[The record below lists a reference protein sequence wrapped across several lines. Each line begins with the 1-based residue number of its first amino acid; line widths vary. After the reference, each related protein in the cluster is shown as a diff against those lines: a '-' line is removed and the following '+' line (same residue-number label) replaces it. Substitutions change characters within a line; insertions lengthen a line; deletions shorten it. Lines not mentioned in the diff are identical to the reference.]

1 MDIKKYKGTLLAIVI
16 CFIAFF
22 VNNDVIEP
30 DIMESR
36 NIVTAREM
44 VYDGHWIVPTMN
56 GELRLEKPPL
66 PTWLTAVA
74 EMISPDNVALQ
85 RGMAGLAAL
94 LLCFYFWRF
103 ARRVLGVE
111 PMVPLLLLCTCYSVV
126 LMGRTASWDIYCHA
140 FMMGCIYH
148 LARGL
153 LAEGSSWRQLTVA
166 GVYAGLSIMSKGPVS
181 LYALLL
187 PFVISFVAYRR
198 PSVRAKGGALTV
210 MVVTALV
217 IGAWW
222 YVYIRI
228 GEAEA
233 LAYVVRKESGAW
245 FGHNVRPWWYYWK
258 FFLETG
264 VWSLLLL
271 TAMFLPLFAG
281 KHHRSG
287 QWTLS
292 LSWMLCSLLLLS
304 LLPEKKSRYLLPILI
319 PACYVMGLVV
329 MRWIDDVRNGAGM
342 LQADKWAF
350 RINAGVIALVV
361 AVLPVAGWYFLV
373 VPGYMSIVALLLLT
387 LFAVL
392 LLLFLVRA
400 CVQLRPM
407 DIVVGVT
414 VLFAVAEC
422 AVLPSL
428 KSVINNP
435 EMRSIAVTRTMPE
448 LRDVPFCHVDTVPL
462 RIEMVYAAHR
472 NIMPVALDT
481 LAKATPCVLLTH
493 ERLEDI
499 LPDSCLRGLTA
510 TEIGLFDDNRWPRT
524 SKRYSRE
531 FIYWMYWLR
540 AED

>member
-271 TAMFLPLFAG
+271 TAMFLPLFAS

-342 LQADKWAF
+342 PHADKWAF

-407 DIVVGVT
+407 DIVVG
-414 VLFAVAEC
+414 
-422 AVLPSL
+422 
-428 KSVINNP
+428 
-435 EMRSIAVTRTMPE
+435 
-448 LRDVPFCHVDTVPL
+448 
-462 RIEMVYAAHR
+462 
-472 NIMPVALDT
+472 
-481 LAKATPCVLLTH
+481 
-493 ERLEDI
+493 
-499 LPDSCLRGLTA
+499 
-510 TEIGLFDDNRWPRT
+510 
-524 SKRYSRE
+524 
-531 FIYWMYWLR
+531 
-540 AED
+540 

>member
-22 VNNDVIEP
+22 VNNDVIVP

-271 TAMFLPLFAG
+271 TAMFLPLFAS

-342 LQADKWAF
+342 PQADKWAF

-373 VPGYMSIVALLLLT
+373 VPGVAAAYVVCRLAAALS
-387 LFAVL
+387 
-392 LLLFLVRA
+392 
-400 CVQLRPM
+400 RPR
-407 DIVVGVT
+407 
-414 VLFAVAEC
+414 LCAVAAYGYC
-422 AVLPSL
+422 GRGDGAVRCCR
-428 KSVINNP
+428 VC
-435 EMRSIAVTRTMPE
+435 RT
-448 LRDVPFCHVDTVPL
+448 
-462 RIEMVYAAHR
+462 
-472 NIMPVALDT
+472 AL
-481 LAKATPCVLLTH
+481 AE
-493 ERLEDI
+493 ERYKQ
-499 LPDSCLRGLTA
+499 S
-510 TEIGLFDDNRWPRT
+510 
-524 SKRYSRE
+524 
-531 FIYWMYWLR
+531 
-540 AED
+540 

>member
-222 YVYIRI
+222 YIYIRI

-258 FFLETG
+258 FFLEAG

-271 TAMFLPLFAG
+271 TAMFQPLFAG

-287 QWTLS
+287 QWTFS

-329 MRWIDDVRNGAGM
+329 LRWIDDVRSGAGM
-342 LQADKWAF
+342 PQADKWAF
-350 RINAGVIALVV
+350 RINAGVIALAV

-414 VLFAVAEC
+414 VLFAVSEC

-472 NIMPVALDT
+472 NIKPVALDT
-481 LAKATPCVLLTH
+481 RAKATPCVLLTH

>member
-342 LQADKWAF
+342 PQADKWAF

-448 LRDVPFCHVDTVPL
+448 LTKL
-462 RIEMVYAAHR
+462 SQSI
-472 NIMPVALDT
+472 I
-481 LAKATPCVLLTH
+481 
-493 ERLEDI
+493 
-499 LPDSCLRGLTA
+499 
-510 TEIGLFDDNRWPRT
+510 
-524 SKRYSRE
+524 
-531 FIYWMYWLR
+531 
-540 AED
+540 

>member
-1 MDIKKYKGTLLAIVI
+1 MDIRKYKSPLLVIVI

-22 VNNDVIEP
+22 VNNDVIVP

-85 RGMAGLAAL
+85 RGVAGLAAL

-103 ARRVLGVE
+103 ARRVLGIE

-153 LAEGSSWRQLTVA
+153 QAEGSSWRQLTVA

-187 PFVISFVAYRR
+187 PFVISFVACRR
-198 PSVRAKGGALTV
+198 PSVRGKGGALAV

-222 YVYIRI
+222 YIYIRI

-245 FGHNVRPWWYYWK
+245 LGHNVRPWWYYWK
-258 FFLETG
+258 FFLEAG

-271 TAMFLPLFAG
+271 TAMFQPLFAG

-287 QWTLS
+287 QWTFS

-329 MRWIDDVRNGAGM
+329 LRWIDDVRSGAGM
-342 LQADKWAF
+342 PQADKWAF
-350 RINAGVIALVV
+350 RINAGVIALAV

-392 LLLFLVRA
+392 LLFFLVRA

-407 DIVVGVT
+407 DMVVGVT
-414 VLFAVAEC
+414 ALFAVAEC

-472 NIMPVALDT
+472 NIKPVALDT
-481 LAKATPCVLLTH
+481 LAKAVPCVLLTH
-493 ERLEDI
+493 ERLENM
-499 LPDSCLRGLTA
+499 LPDSCLKGLTA

-540 AED
+540 AKG

>member
-1 MDIKKYKGTLLAIVI
+1 MDIRKYKSQLLVIVI

-22 VNNDVIEP
+22 VNNDVIVP

-103 ARRVLGVE
+103 AHRVLGVE

-187 PFVISFVAYRR
+187 PFVISFVACRR
-198 PSVRAKGGALTV
+198 PSVRGKGGALTV

-222 YVYIRI
+222 YIYIRI

-245 FGHNVRPWWYYWK
+245 LGHNVRPWWYYWK
-258 FFLETG
+258 FFLEAG

-271 TAMFLPLFAG
+271 TAMFQPLFAG

-287 QWTLS
+287 QWTFS

-329 MRWIDDVRNGAGM
+329 LRWIDDVRSGAGM
-342 LQADKWAF
+342 PQADKWAF
-350 RINAGVIALVV
+350 RINAGVIALAV

-392 LLLFLVRA
+392 LLFFLVRA

-407 DIVVGVT
+407 DMVVGVT

-472 NIMPVALDT
+472 KIKPVALDT
-481 LAKATPCVLLTH
+481 LAKAVPCVLLTH
-493 ERLEDI
+493 ERLENI
-499 LPDSCLRGLTA
+499 LPDSCLKGLTA

-540 AED
+540 AEV

>member
-1 MDIKKYKGTLLAIVI
+1 MDIRKYKSPLLVIVI

-22 VNNDVIEP
+22 VNNDVIVP

-103 ARRVLGVE
+103 AHRVLGVE

-187 PFVISFVAYRR
+187 PFVISFVACRR
-198 PSVRAKGGALTV
+198 PSVRAKGGALAV

-222 YVYIRI
+222 YIYIRI

-245 FGHNVRPWWYYWK
+245 LGHNVRPWWYYWK
-258 FFLETG
+258 FFLEAG

-287 QWTLS
+287 QWTFS

-329 MRWIDDVRNGAGM
+329 LRWIDDVRSGAGM
-342 LQADKWAF
+342 PQADKWAF
-350 RINAGVIALVV
+350 RINAGVIALAV

-392 LLLFLVRA
+392 LLFFLVRA

-407 DIVVGVT
+407 DMVVGVT
-414 VLFAVAEC
+414 ALFAVAEC

-472 NIMPVALDT
+472 KIKPVALDT
-481 LAKATPCVLLTH
+481 LAKAVPCVLLTH
-493 ERLEDI
+493 ERLENM
-499 LPDSCLRGLTA
+499 LPDSCLKGLTA

-540 AED
+540 SEV